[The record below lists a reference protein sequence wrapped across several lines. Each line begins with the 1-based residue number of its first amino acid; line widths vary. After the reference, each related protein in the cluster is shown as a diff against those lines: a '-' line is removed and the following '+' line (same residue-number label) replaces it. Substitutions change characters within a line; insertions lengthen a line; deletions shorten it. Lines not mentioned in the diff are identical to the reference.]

1 MALQLRKNSEEAAGG
16 ATVSAR
22 GLQMVAAATNE
33 RELQVMTATTSTGE
47 LQVVVATM
55 SARELQVVPAAA
67 GMEELHW
74 GRAACR
80 GQLQREDSREEELQ
94 VEAAEKKSCRWKQQ
108 DWESWLVRGRR
119 AGGKLASRQRKCR

>member
-1 MALQLRKNSEEAAGG
+1 MQWHCSWGGDSEEVAGG

-22 GLQMVAAATNE
+22 GLQVVAAAT
-33 RELQVMTATTSTGE
+33 STGG
-47 LQVVVATM
+47 LQVVAAAM

-80 GQLQREDSREEELQ
+80 GQLQREGSREEELQ
-94 VEAAEKKSCRWKQQ
+94 VEATEKKSCRWKQQ

-119 AGGKLASRQRKCR
+119 AGGNLASGQRKCR